1 MRKHN
6 GSFAGELSDDVVTR
20 LELDAM
26 AHIAP
31 TEGKGGRGC
40 NGNEDHA
47 ECHRPNEN
55 KISDGYRERAPI
67 EVEVFQSWEMQAH
80 NG

>member
-6 GSFAGELSDDVVTR
+6 GSFAGELSDDLVTR

-47 ECHRPNEN
+47 ECQRPNEN
-55 KISDGYRERAPI
+55 KMSDGGRGRALPG
-67 EVEVFQSWEMQAH
+67 VKVWKSSQM
-80 NG
+80 

>member
-20 LELDAM
+20 LELGAM
-26 AHIAP
+26 AHIA
-31 TEGKGGRGC
+31 TAEGKGGRGC

-47 ECHRPNEN
+47 EYHRPNE
-55 KISDGYRERAPI
+55 K
-67 EVEVFQSWEMQAH
+67 
-80 NG
+80 